1 MAPIV
6 WSKVPIVDLCIAHVD
21 CVNRTAPLSKSTTEY
36 KMIRTTN
43 IKNGSIDVNEV
54 RFVTEDTYR
63 KWTRRL
69 IPKKGDII
77 LTREAPIGDVGKVK
91 TDDKIFLGQR
101 LYHFRPN
108 PATLDSDFLLYSLQG
123 EDLQAQIGALGSGS
137 TVEHIKLEDIPSLL
151 ISLPPLP
158 IQRRIAGILSA
169 YDDLIEI
176 CQKRIKIL
184 ETMARSLYREWFV
197 AFRFPGHEKVKLVKS
212 KLGMIPEGWEVNRLM
227 DFCSLTMGQS
237 PKSEFYTEDPSGLP
251 FHQGVT
257 NFGERFPEDKLFC
270 TCDGRKAEA
279 GDILFS
285 VRAPVGRMNFAN
297 KRIILGRGLSAIR
310 HRNNYQAFLWEQLGS
325 IFIKDDMIGNGA
337 IFASVTKSDM
347 QSIELLVPDS
357 AIVERTDRRFQ
368 SISSEIAVLSSK
380 IVILRR
386 TRDLLLPRL
395 MSGKIDI
402 S

>member
-1 MAPIV
+1 MANEYQDATLADVCTLVTDGTHDTPKRVTYGFPLIKAKEITGGRIDFTNCDQI
-6 WSKVPIVDLCIAHVD
+6 SKEDHLQVIARSKPELGDTLFAHIGASLGEAAFVDTIHEF
-21 CVNRTAPLSKSTTEY
+21 S
-36 KMIRTTN
+36 
-43 IKNGSIDVNEV
+43 IKNVALFKPNPKIIDARYLYYLVISPTFQSMAKQTKTGSAQ
-54 RFVTEDTYR
+54 
-63 KWTRRL
+63 
-69 IPKKGDII
+69 P
-77 LTREAPIGDVGKVK
+77 
-91 TDDKIFLGQR
+91 FLGLSQLR
-101 LYHFRPN
+101 GHRIQYHR
-108 PATLDSDFLLYSLQG
+108 
-123 EDLQAQIGALGSGS
+123 DLS
-137 TVEHIKLEDIPSLL
+137 T
-151 ISLPPLP
+151 
-158 IQRRIAGILSA
+158 QRRIAGILSA
-169 YDDLIEI
+169 YDDLIEN